1 MDKVFSLITTYQPEI
16 VSLKSLVDNLSR
28 QTDFVVISNNSNFDI
43 SLEDIQAN
51 APLHILNFGKNLG
64 IAEAQSI
71 GMKWAFEN
79 GADFVLQMDQDS
91 TPHENMVQE
100 LMHCY
105 NEMTVA
111 GKNPGLVG
119 VQDYDKI
126 TGEVNQA
133 RVKKGTPITDSYYD
147 VDSTLSSGSLI
158 PKKAW
163 EVVGGMRDDL
173 FIDAV
178 DHEYCWRLRHAG
190 FKVIRNKN
198 ALLAHRLG
206 DGRYKIMNVLSVG
219 MPSPFRHY
227 YATRNIFLLLKEKHV
242 PLFWKISSLIKL
254 SGKVVFYP
262 IFLPKGKE
270 RFRFFIKGIRD
281 GIAGR
286 SGIMR

>member
-1 MDKVFSLITTYQPEI
+1 
-16 VSLKSLVDNLSR
+16 
-28 QTDFVVISNNSNFDI
+28 
-43 SLEDIQAN
+43 
-51 APLHILNFGKNLG
+51 
-64 IAEAQSI
+64 
-71 GMKWAFEN
+71 
-79 GADFVLQMDQDS
+79 
-91 TPHENMVQE
+91 MVQE
-100 LMHCY
+100 LINCY
-105 NEMTVA
+105 NEMVSA
-111 GKNPGLVG
+111 GENPGLVG

-126 TGEVNQA
+126 TGQVNQA
-133 RVKKGTPITDSYYD
+133 RVKKGTPITDSYFD

-163 EVVGGMRDDL
+163 EVIGGMRDDL

-178 DHEYCWRLRHAG
+178 DHEYCWRLRYAG

-206 DGRYKIMNVLSVG
+206 DGRFKIMNVVSVG

-254 SGKVVFYP
+254 SGKVIFYP
-262 IFLPKGKE
+262 MFLPKGKE
-270 RFRFFIKGIRD
+270 RFKFFIKGISD

-286 SGIMR
+286 SGIMK